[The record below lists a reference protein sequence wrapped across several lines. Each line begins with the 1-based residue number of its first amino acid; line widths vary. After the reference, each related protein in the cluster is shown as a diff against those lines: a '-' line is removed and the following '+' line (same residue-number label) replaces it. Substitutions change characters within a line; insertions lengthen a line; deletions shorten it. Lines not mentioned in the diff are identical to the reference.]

1 MILMVDNTPTE
12 LAKVIEYLHRRGIIG
27 PNADKNHRVDIGMEL
42 AVLAYA
48 SKWDV
53 DDFMINACNGKDHGF
68 DARHYL
74 FSNLE
79 EICQEEHLQV
89 ANKVNARIFKFSGDF
104 TLPKSYIPEDEEYA
118 EQDYTGQYIP
128 EP

>member
-12 LAKVIEYLHRRGIIG
+12 LAKVIEFLHRRGVIG
-27 PNADKNHRVDIGMEL
+27 PNADKNSHVNVGMEL
-42 AVLAYA
+42 AQLAYG

-53 DDFMINACNGKDHGF
+53 DDFMMECGGKDYGF
-68 DARHYL
+68 DVRQYL
-74 FSNLE
+74 FSNID

-89 ANKVNARIFKFSGDF
+89 ANKVNARIFNFPGDF
-104 TLPKSYIPEDEEYA
+104 TIPKSYIPEVEEYA